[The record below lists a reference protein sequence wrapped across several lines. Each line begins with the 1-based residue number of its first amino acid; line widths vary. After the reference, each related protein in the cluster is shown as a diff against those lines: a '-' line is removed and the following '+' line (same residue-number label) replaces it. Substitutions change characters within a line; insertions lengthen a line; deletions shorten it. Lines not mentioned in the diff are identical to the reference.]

1 MKKRRLLSIGLIAV
15 MVATLSVGCGSGEEE
30 KTDNNAKVVSQSEDG
45 ELVIGMNSDIIAC
58 DPAFAY
64 DNNTNAVVCQITEGL
79 LAFDQDNKLVPKLA
93 ESLGAKR

>member
-79 LAFDQDNKLVPKLA
+79 
-93 ESLGAKR
+93 